1 MAKHSEPA
9 DFLTYVGTFARS
21 DEAGSMRG
29 ALRAWHRARLSSDA
43 AAADGERR
51 EAELPKVATAVENR
65 VSLLRANAR
74 AAYGSVEGAR
84 SVEGPDAAALEA
96 ALDVFETAWRAA
108 LADRDDFA
116 EALKAI
122 RLYAPDQRS
131 RALAAASLS
140 TDTPCARGSGHR
152 RYPSSDNFGA

>member
-29 ALRAWHRARLSSDA
+29 ALRAWVGRLSSDA

-122 RLYAPDQRS
+122 RLYAPDQRR

-140 TDTPCARGSGHR
+140 TDTPCARGSGYR